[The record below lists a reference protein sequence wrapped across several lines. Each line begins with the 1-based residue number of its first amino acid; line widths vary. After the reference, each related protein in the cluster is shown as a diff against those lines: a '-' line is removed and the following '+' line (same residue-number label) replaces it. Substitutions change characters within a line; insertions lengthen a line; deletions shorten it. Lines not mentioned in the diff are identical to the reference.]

1 MKTIGLI
8 GGMSWESTDLYD
20 QRINRHIQ
28 TKKGGLNSA
37 QIILY
42 SVNFHTIEQF
52 QRESKWD
59 EATIYLAN
67 IALKLEIAG
76 ADVIGLFTNTMHKVA
91 TDIQKQCSIPLLH
104 IADPTINAIKNQA
117 LNKIGLLGTQFTM
130 EQEFYISKFVDE
142 NIEIVVP
149 TVNERV
155 NVHQIIFNELCQGI
169 VRMESKIEFMTII
182 HSMIGAG
189 VEGIILGCTE
199 IGLLIQQEDLNIP
212 VFDTTDLHVN
222 ALVSFALNKS

>member
-8 GGMSWESTDLYD
+8 GGMSWESTDLYY
-20 QRINRHIQ
+20 QKINQQVQAKR
-28 TKKGGLNSA
+28 GGLNSA

-42 SVNFHTIEQF
+42 SVNFHIIEQF

-59 EATIYLAN
+59 EAATYLAN
-67 IALKLEIAG
+67 IAVKLELAG
-76 ADVIGLFTNTMHKVA
+76 ADVIGLCTNTMHKVA

-104 IADPTINAIKNQA
+104 IADPTINAIQSQR
-117 LNKIGLLGTQFTM
+117 LRKIGLLGTQFTM
-130 EQEFYISKFVDE
+130 EQTFYISKFSDQ

-149 TVNERV
+149 NADARV

-169 VRMESKIEFMTII
+169 LRTESKKEFLTII
-182 HSMIGAG
+182 HSMIREG

-222 ALVSFALNKS
+222 ALVAVALNEL